1 MGEEETMKKLLT
13 IAISIVT
20 LSFAAI
26 SAEAKTPAASFAP
39 APQVRIQIGQRH
51 RGRGG
56 RDWNNDRFNHRVRTY
71 TQTIFTRAGR
81 HQFRETYLVT
91 VFPNGRTQ
99 MRLISRVRVR

>member
-1 MGEEETMKKLLT
+1 MKKLLT

-26 SAEAKTPAASFAP
+26 SAEAKTPAAKFAP
-39 APQVRIQIGQRH
+39 APQVRIQIGRQ

-71 TQTIFTRAGR
+71 TETIFSRAGR
-81 HQFRETYLVT
+81 RQFRETYLVT

-99 MRLISRVRVR
+99 RQLISRVRIR